1 MELFIIALR
10 MNFLDLHNV
19 ESLHLVH
26 IQLFMPIAKK
36 LHPVILYLTPRVTA
50 PIYCPFIM
58 PSETFTL
65 MLYCSPH
72 CAVNC
77 TAVSHYIQWCNPAI
91 IVKTHCLLL
100 GLHDTSPPLFSS
112 VSPPRK
118 SPMMHSPSFAC
129 VSLRPL
135 CFLAFPCLMHVIN
148 QLVSGVLII
157 VQPRKISTKKKK
169 RPSKQCGIGI
179 VAESNSV

>member
-1 MELFIIALR
+1 M
-10 MNFLDLHNV
+10 
-19 ESLHLVH
+19 
-26 IQLFMPIAKK
+26 
-36 LHPVILYLTPRVTA
+36 YLTPRVTA

-77 TAVSHYIQWCNPAI
+77 TAVSHYIQQWCNPAI

-112 VSPPRK
+112 VYPPRK

-135 CFLAFPCLMHVIN
+135 CFLAFPCLMHIIN

-179 VAESNSV
+179 VAESNSVWKLNYLSVVWSVETWPVYFLHFLILMFNSSIPSTLSK

>member
-1 MELFIIALR
+1 MLSPCVLYIFNYSCRL
-10 MNFLDLHNV
+10 L
-19 ESLHLVH
+19 
-26 IQLFMPIAKK
+26 KK

-112 VSPPRK
+112 VYPPRK

-169 RPSKQCGIGI
+169 KYRPKRKKAVETVWNLNCD
-179 VAESNSV
+179 

>member
-1 MELFIIALR
+1 
-10 MNFLDLHNV
+10 
-19 ESLHLVH
+19 
-26 IQLFMPIAKK
+26 
-36 LHPVILYLTPRVTA
+36 
-50 PIYCPFIM
+50 M

-112 VSPPRK
+112 VYPPRK

-169 RPSKQCGIGI
+169 KYRPKRKKAVETVSLSIMSFEI
-179 VAESNSV
+179 ESSLSCVIFGDLACVLSSLPNPDV

>member
-1 MELFIIALR
+1 
-10 MNFLDLHNV
+10 
-19 ESLHLVH
+19 
-26 IQLFMPIAKK
+26 
-36 LHPVILYLTPRVTA
+36 
-50 PIYCPFIM
+50 M

-100 GLHDTSPPLFSS
+100 GLHDTPPLFSS
-112 VSPPRK
+112 VYPPRK

-169 RPSKQCGIGI
+169 GGR
-179 VAESNSV
+179 NSVESELWLSIMSFEIESSLSCVIFGDLACVLSSLPNPDV

>member
-1 MELFIIALR
+1 
-10 MNFLDLHNV
+10 
-19 ESLHLVH
+19 
-26 IQLFMPIAKK
+26 
-36 LHPVILYLTPRVTA
+36 
-50 PIYCPFIM
+50 M

-100 GLHDTSPPLFSS
+100 GLHDTHPPTLFSS
-112 VSPPRK
+112 VYPPRK
-118 SPMMHSPSFAC
+118 SPMVHSPSFAC
-129 VSLRPL
+129 VSLCPL

-169 RPSKQCGIGI
+169 GGR
-179 VAESNSV
+179 NSVESELWLRIMSFEIESSLSCVIFGDLACVFSSLPKSDV

>member
-1 MELFIIALR
+1 
-10 MNFLDLHNV
+10 
-19 ESLHLVH
+19 
-26 IQLFMPIAKK
+26 
-36 LHPVILYLTPRVTA
+36 
-50 PIYCPFIM
+50 
-58 PSETFTL
+58 

-77 TAVSHYIQWCNPAI
+77 TAVSHYIQQWCNPAI

-100 GLHDTSPPLFSS
+100 GLHDTPPPLFSS
-112 VSPPRK
+112 VYPPRK
-118 SPMMHSPSFAC
+118 SPMMHSPSFAR

-169 RPSKQCGIGI
+169 GGR
-179 VAESNSV
+179 NSVESELWLSIMSFEIESSLSCVIFGDLACVLSSLPNPDV

>member
-1 MELFIIALR
+1 M
-10 MNFLDLHNV
+10 
-19 ESLHLVH
+19 
-26 IQLFMPIAKK
+26 
-36 LHPVILYLTPRVTA
+36 YLTPRVTA

-100 GLHDTSPPLFSS
+100 GLHDTQPPSFPQSTPHGSLPWCILHHLPAFLCALFVFWPFPAWCMLSINLCQVFSS
-112 VSPPRK
+112 LCSQEKYQPKRRK
-118 SPMMHSPSFAC
+118 
-129 VSLRPL
+129 
-135 CFLAFPCLMHVIN
+135 
-148 QLVSGVLII
+148 
-157 VQPRKISTKKKK
+157 KISTKKKK
-169 RPSKQCGIGI
+169 GGR
-179 VAESNSV
+179 NSVESELWLRIMSFEIESSLSCVIFGDLACVFSSLPNPDV